1 MEREA
6 QQAPVA
12 GAVKESNLL
21 IKAEGQQEAAG
32 ISRDQREKSGLQPCV
47 LVREKKKEK
56 EKMQCRWTQGIHNS
70 AVTTRA
76 MTCELDTHELVFLV
90 LLEAVPQYRA
100 KGKALQTQEQ
110 SQSASAP

>member
-1 MEREA
+1 VEREA

-32 ISRDQREKSGLQPCV
+32 ISRNQREKSGLQPCV

-56 EKMQCRWTQGIHNS
+56 KKN
-70 AVTTRA
+70 A
-76 MTCELDTHELVFLV
+76 MLLDT
-90 LLEAVPQYRA
+90 RN
-100 KGKALQTQEQ
+100 TQLC
-110 SQSASAP
+110 SDNACYDM